1 MSNGRVMGTYL
12 NSIDIVDREMKS
24 VMHYEK
30 PGSWIREVS
39 VDDSRIHMKTVNSRD
54 GFFGAYSEDTL
65 VCNAEILPGKT
76 DDIGWYA
83 SDQKGQIMFVQLDR
97 DVDASKKKNPARHL
111 RSLRRAVRQSNRS
124 QRQLV
129 RLRNFMRM
137 DEDDSSDVLW
147 TLPMRR
153 RQHTI
158 IWDS

>member
-1 MSNGRVMGTYL
+1 MGTYL

-30 PGSWIREVS
+30 LGSWIREVS

-83 SDQKGQIMFVQLDR
+83 SDQKVRSCLYSLTVMSMRQR
-97 DVDASKKKNPARHL
+97 KRSARHL

>member
-1 MSNGRVMGTYL
+1 MRRSFQ
-12 NSIDIVDREMKS
+12 E
-24 VMHYEK
+24 
-30 PGSWIREVS
+30 
-39 VDDSRIHMKTVNSRD
+39 
-54 GFFGAYSEDTL
+54 
-65 VCNAEILPGKT
+65 KT

-97 DVDASKKKNPARHL
+97 DVDASKGKRSARHL
-111 RSLRRAVRQSNRS
+111 RSFGGEQFDSQTGS

-137 DEDDSSDVLW
+137 DETILDVLW

>member
-1 MSNGRVMGTYL
+1 MGTYL

-97 DVDASKKKNPARHL
+97 DVDASKKKI
-111 RSLRRAVRQSNRS
+111 RQTSPK
-124 QRQLV
+124 LA
-129 RLRNFMRM
+129 
-137 DEDDSSDVLW
+137 ESSSTVKPIAAAACKTTEFYAYGRGRFLGRFVDFADAGA
-147 TLPMRR
+147 